1 MKDIKSIL
9 RAYQP
14 ALRYCV
20 KCFDALD
27 RERNTVLKSPKLDGM
42 PRSGGG
48 GGLEDQI
55 ARIDELERRASRSR
69 EKALD
74 ILDAVERMEEM
85 LDDFNRRSVI
95 RLRYIQGLSWE
106 GVASEMGYSERRVYM
121 IHGEAL
127 RELRS
132 KEHEIFDTSTGRDD
146 GGQGV
151 G

>member
-1 MKDIKSIL
+1 MKDIKAIL

-20 KCFDALD
+20 KCFDELG

-42 PRSGGG
+42 PRNGGG

-55 ARIDELERRASRSR
+55 VKIDELERRAARSR
-69 EKALD
+69 EKAID
-74 ILDAVERMEEM
+74 ILDTVERMEEV
-85 LDDFNRRSVI
+85 LEDFSRKSVI

-106 GVASEMGYSERRVYM
+106 GVAAEMGYSERRVYM

-132 KEHEIFDTSTGRDD
+132 KEHEIFNTSAGRDD

-151 G
+151 D